1 MNRSLRILAMLAAL
15 LLPERAWAHAHLKRS
30 EPAAG
35 SQLPAPPRVIRLWF
49 SEQPELSMT
58 FASLKDSAGKA
69 FALSSAEREKSSQM
83 GIAFNV
89 LEALRPG
96 RYTLT
101 WRTAASDGHPS
112 QGKFTFVVV
121 NGPASASALPLA
133 GHAKGADSIGP
144 SGSPGAAVVPGK
156 GTDLDADD
164 SDAAGSL
171 GNSIAR
177 GLLFVGLLAL
187 IGAVSFKVFILG
199 GAGAIQLELKER
211 MTQRAAT
218 LGIASAA
225 LVIVVALVRLRLE
238 SQMMSAMPDMPGMQ
252 GMTVRE
258 MVMRTDWGFAFRLQ
272 VAAALA
278 ALIAF
283 ALARRR
289 VRGAWFVAGGSALV
303 LAVTP
308 ALGGHAAAS
317 PRFTSLMIA
326 GDWLHVLGGASWL
339 GSLLSVMII
348 GLPIAL
354 TLEPPDSWASIS
366 SLVNAFSPV
375 ALVSAAGVVASGVF
389 TSWVHVEHLSALWQT
404 NYGRTLLVK
413 LALVLITLAIG
424 AYNFKRVQPQLSNE
438 TGTLRL
444 RRSAAAELGVGFL
457 ILLVTGLLTGISP

>member
-1 MNRSLRILAMLAAL
+1 MNRSLRLLAMLVTL
-15 LLPERAWAHAHLKRS
+15 LVPERAFAHAHLKRS

-35 SQLPAPPRVIRLWF
+35 SQLAAPPRVIRLWF
-49 SEQPELSMT
+49 SEQPDLSMT
-58 FASLKDSAGKA
+58 FVSLKDSAGNA
-69 FALSSAEREKSSQM
+69 FALSSAKREESGQM

-89 LEALRPG
+89 LEALPSG

-112 QGKFTFVVV
+112 QGKVTFVVV
-121 NGPASASALPLA
+121 IGPASASALPLR
-133 GHAKGADSIGP
+133 GHAKGADSIAP
-144 SGSPGAAVVPGK
+144 TLSPGAPALPGNV
-156 GTDLDADD
+156 TDLDTTD
-164 SDAAGSL
+164 SDAASSL

-187 IGAVSFKVFILG
+187 IGAVSFKVFVLG
-199 GAGAIQLELKER
+199 RAGAVPLELKGR
-211 MTQRAAT
+211 MTRRAAT

-225 LVIVVALVRLRLE
+225 LVIVVSLVRLGLE
-238 SQMMSAMPDMPGMQ
+238 SQMMSAMPDMPGMK

-258 MVMRTDWGFAFRLQ
+258 MVTRTDWGFAFRLQ

-283 ALARRR
+283 ALALRR
-289 VRGAWFVAGGSALV
+289 VRGAWLLAGGSALV
-303 LAVTP
+303 LAITP

-339 GSLLSVMII
+339 GSLLFVMMV
-348 GLPIAL
+348 GVPIAL
-354 TLEPPDSWASIS
+354 RLEPPDSWSSIS

-375 ALVSAAGVVASGVF
+375 ALVSAAFVVASGVF
-389 TSWVHVEHLSALWQT
+389 ASWVHVEHLSALWQT

-413 LALVLITLAIG
+413 LTLVSITLAIG
-424 AYNFKRVQPQLSNE
+424 TYNFKRVQPQLSNE

>member
-1 MNRSLRILAMLAAL
+1 MLSAL

-35 SQLPAPPRVIRLWF
+35 AQLAAPPRVIRLWF

-58 FASLKDSAGKA
+58 FASLIDSAGKA
-69 FALSSAEREKSSQM
+69 FALSSADREDSGQM
-83 GIAFNV
+83 AIAFSV
-89 LEALRPG
+89 LAALPAG
-96 RYTLT
+96 HYTLT

-112 QGKFTFVVV
+112 QGKFSFVVA
-121 NGPASASALPLA
+121 NRPASALALPLA
-133 GHAKGADSIGP
+133 GHANGANSMGP
-144 SGSPGAAVVPGK
+144 SLSPVAPALPGNV
-156 GTDLDADD
+156 TDPDRDD

-171 GNSIAR
+171 GNLLAR
-177 GLLFVGLLAL
+177 GLLFVGVLAL
-187 IGAVSFKVFILG
+187 IGAVSFKVFVLG
-199 GAGAIQLELKER
+199 RAGAVSLELKGR
-211 MTQRAAT
+211 MTRRAAT
-218 LGIASAA
+218 LGIVSAA
-225 LVIVVALVRLRLE
+225 LVIVVALVRLGLE

-258 MVMRTDWGFAFRLQ
+258 MVVQTDWGFAFRLQ
-272 VAAALA
+272 VAAAIAALA
-278 ALIAF
+278 AFVL
-283 ALARRR
+283 ALRR

-303 LAVTP
+303 LAITP

-317 PRFTSLMIA
+317 SRFTSLMIA

-339 GSLLSVMII
+339 GSLLFVMMI
-348 GLPIAL
+348 GVPIAL
-354 TLEPPDSWASIS
+354 TLEPPDSWSSIS

-375 ALVSAAGVVASGVF
+375 ALVSAAVVVASGVF
-389 TSWVHVEHLSALWQT
+389 ASWVHLEHLSALWQT

>member
-1 MNRSLRILAMLAAL
+1 MNRSIRILAMMASL

-30 EPAAG
+30 EPAGG
-35 SQLPAPPRVIRLWF
+35 SELATPPRVIRLWF

-69 FALSSAEREKSSQM
+69 FALSLAEREKSGAM
-83 GIAFNV
+83 GIAFNI
-89 LEALRPG
+89 LSALPPG
-96 RYTLT
+96 RYALT

-121 NGPASASALPLA
+121 SGPASESAPFA

-144 SGSPGAAVVPGK
+144 MVSAGSTALPGIGA
-156 GTDLDADD
+156 DLDADD
-164 SDAAGSL
+164 SDAAGSP

-177 GLLFVGLLAL
+177 GLLFVGLLVL
-187 IGAVSFKVFILG
+187 IGAVSFKVFVLG
-199 GAGAIQLELKER
+199 GAGAIPLELRER
-211 MTQRAAT
+211 MTRRAAT
-218 LGIASAA
+218 LGMASAA
-225 LVIVVALVRLRLE
+225 LVIVAALVRLRLE
-238 SQMMSAMPDMPGMQ
+238 SQMMSAMPDMPGMK

-278 ALIAF
+278 ALLGL
-283 ALARRR
+283 ALALRR
-289 VRGAWFVAGGSALV
+289 VRGAWFGAGASALV
-303 LAVTP
+303 LAITP

-339 GSLLSVMII
+339 GSLLSVMVI
-348 GLPIAL
+348 GVPIAL
-354 TLEPPDSWASIS
+354 TLPPPDRWASIS

-375 ALVSAAGVVASGVF
+375 ALVSAAVVVASGVF
-389 TSWVHVEHLSALWQT
+389 ASWVHLEHLSALWQT

>member
-1 MNRSLRILAMLAAL
+1 MNRSLRILVMLSAL

-35 SQLPAPPRVIRLWF
+35 SQLAAPPRVIRLWF

-58 FASLKDSAGKA
+58 FVSLKDSAERA
-69 FALSSAEREKSSQM
+69 FALSSGEREKPGQM
-83 GIAFNV
+83 GIFFNV
-89 LEALRPG
+89 MEALPPG

-121 NGPASASALPLA
+121 SGPASASALPLG
-133 GHAKGADSIGP
+133 GHAKAADSIGP
-144 SGSPGAAVVPGK
+144 SLSPGAPALPGMV
-156 GTDLDADD
+156 TDLDKDD
-164 SDAAGSL
+164 SDAAGSP

-187 IGAVSFKVFILG
+187 IGAVSFKVFVLG
-199 GAGAIQLELKER
+199 RAGAIPMELKGR
-211 MTQRAAT
+211 MTHHSAM

-225 LVIVVALVRLRLE
+225 LVIVVASVRLGLE
-238 SQMMSAMPDMPGMQ
+238 SQMMSAMPDMPGMK

-258 MVMRTDWGFAFRLQ
+258 MVMRTDWGFTFRMQ

-283 ALARRR
+283 ALALRR

-303 LAVTP
+303 LAITP

-339 GSLLSVMII
+339 GSLLFVMMI
-348 GLPIAL
+348 GVPIAL
-354 TLEPPDSWASIS
+354 TLEPPDSWSSIS

-375 ALVSAAGVVASGVF
+375 ALVSAAFVVASGVF
-389 TSWVHVEHLSALWQT
+389 ASWVHLERLSALWQT

>member
-1 MNRSLRILAMLAAL
+1 MNRSLRILAMLSAL
-15 LLPERAWAHAHLKRS
+15 LVPEQAWAHAHLKRS

-35 SQLPAPPRVIRLWF
+35 SQLAAPPLVIRLWF

-58 FASLKDSAGKA
+58 FASLKDSAGRA
-69 FALSSAEREKSSQM
+69 FALSSAEREKTGQM

-89 LEALRPG
+89 LEALQPG

-121 NGPASASALPLA
+121 NGPASASALP
-133 GHAKGADSIGP
+133 D
-144 SGSPGAAVVPGK
+144 K
-156 GTDLDADD
+156 GTDLDAGD
-164 SDAAGSL
+164 SDAASSL

-177 GLLFVGLLAL
+177 GLLFVGVLAL
-187 IGAVSFKVFILG
+187 IGAVSFKVFVLG
-199 GAGAIQLELKER
+199 RAGAIPQELKGR
-211 MTQRAAT
+211 MTHRSAA

-225 LVIVVALVRLRLE
+225 LVIVVALVRLGLE
-238 SQMMSAMPDMPGMQ
+238 SQMMSAMPDMPGMK
-252 GMTVRE
+252 GMTASE

-283 ALARRR
+283 ALALRR

-303 LAVTP
+303 LAITP

-317 PRFTSLMIA
+317 PRFTALMIA

-339 GSLLSVMII
+339 GSLLFVMMI
-348 GLPIAL
+348 GVPIAL
-354 TLEPPDSWASIS
+354 TLEPPDSWNSIS

-375 ALVSAAGVVASGVF
+375 ALVSAAFVVASGVF
-389 TSWVHVEHLSALWQT
+389 ASWVHLEHLSALWQT
-404 NYGRTLLVK
+404 SYGRTLLVK

>member
-1 MNRSLRILAMLAAL
+1 MNRSLRILAMLSAL
-15 LLPERAWAHAHLKRS
+15 LVPEQAWAHAHLKRS

-35 SQLPAPPRVIRLWF
+35 SQLAAPPLVIRLWF

-58 FASLKDSAGKA
+58 FASLKDSAGRA
-69 FALSSAEREKSSQM
+69 FALSSAEREKTGQM

-89 LEALRPG
+89 LEALQPG

-121 NGPASASALPLA
+121 NGPASASALP
-133 GHAKGADSIGP
+133 D
-144 SGSPGAAVVPGK
+144 K
-156 GTDLDADD
+156 GTDLDAGD
-164 SDAAGSL
+164 SDAASSL

-177 GLLFVGLLAL
+177 GLLFVGVLAL
-187 IGAVSFKVFILG
+187 IGAVSFKVFVLG
-199 GAGAIQLELKER
+199 RAGAIPQELKGR
-211 MTQRAAT
+211 MTHRSAA

-225 LVIVVALVRLRLE
+225 LVIVVALVRLGLE
-238 SQMMSAMPDMPGMQ
+238 SQMMSAMPDMPGMK
-252 GMTVRE
+252 GMTASE

-272 VAAALA
+272 LAAALA

-283 ALARRR
+283 ALALRR

-303 LAVTP
+303 LAITP

-317 PRFTSLMIA
+317 PRFTALMIA

-339 GSLLSVMII
+339 GSLLFVMMI
-348 GLPIAL
+348 GVPIAL
-354 TLEPPDSWASIS
+354 TLEPPDSWNSIS

-375 ALVSAAGVVASGVF
+375 ALVSAAFVVASGVF
-389 TSWVHVEHLSALWQT
+389 ASWVHLEHLSALWQT

>member
-1 MNRSLRILAMLAAL
+1 MNRSLRIVAMLAAL
-15 LLPERAWAHAHLKRS
+15 LVPERAFAHAHLKRS

-35 SQLPAPPRVIRLWF
+35 SQLAAPPRVIRLWF

-58 FASLKDSAGKA
+58 FVSLKDSASNV
-69 FALSSAEREKSSQM
+69 FALSSAKREESGQM

-89 LEALRPG
+89 LEALPPG

-121 NGPASASALPLA
+121 IGPALP
-133 GHAKGADSIGP
+133 GN
-144 SGSPGAAVVPGK
+144 V
-156 GTDLDADD
+156 TDLDTHD
-164 SDAAGSL
+164 SDAASSL
-171 GNSIAR
+171 GNSLAR

-187 IGAVSFKVFILG
+187 IGAVSFQVFVLG
-199 GAGAIQLELKER
+199 RAGAVPLELKGEMSR
-211 MTQRAAT
+211 RAAT

-225 LVIVVALVRLRLE
+225 LVIVVSLVRLGLE
-238 SQMMSAMPDMPGMQ
+238 SQMMSAMPDMPGMK

-272 VAAALA
+272 FAASLA

-283 ALARRR
+283 ALALRR
-289 VRGAWFVAGGSALV
+289 VRGAWFVAGASALV

-339 GSLLSVMII
+339 GSLLFVMLV
-348 GLPIAL
+348 GVPIAL
-354 TLEPPDSWASIS
+354 TLEPPDSWRSIS

-375 ALVSAAGVVASGVF
+375 ALVSAAFVVASGVF
-389 TSWVHVEHLSALWQT
+389 ASWVHLGHLSALWQT

-413 LALVLITLAIG
+413 LALVSITLAIG

-438 TGTLRL
+438 PGTLRL

>member
-1 MNRSLRILAMLAAL
+1 MMASL

-35 SQLPAPPRVIRLWF
+35 SQLAAPPAVIRLWF

-58 FASLKDSAGKA
+58 FASLNDSAGKA
-69 FALSSAEREKSSQM
+69 FALSSAEGEKTGQM

-89 LEALRPG
+89 LAALPAG

-121 NGPASASALPLA
+121 SGPASASALPLP
-133 GHAKGADSIGP
+133 GHAKGADSLGP
-144 SGSPGAAVVPGK
+144 SLSPGAVPLPAK
-156 GTDLDADD
+156 GTDLDADN
-164 SDAAGSL
+164 SDAPSSL

-187 IGAVSFKVFILG
+187 IGAVSFKVLVLG
-199 GAGAIQLELKER
+199 GARAIPLELKER
-211 MTQRAAT
+211 MTRRAAT
-218 LGIASAA
+218 LGIASAG

-238 SQMMSAMPDMPGMQ
+238 SQMMSAMPDMPGMK

-258 MVMRTDWGFAFRLQ
+258 MVTRTDWGFAFRLQ

-283 ALARRR
+283 ALALRR
-289 VRGAWFVAGGSALV
+289 VRGAWFVAGASALV
-303 LAVTP
+303 LAITP

-354 TLEPPDSWASIS
+354 TLQPPDSWASIS

-375 ALVSAAGVVASGVF
+375 ALLSAAVVVASGVF
-389 TSWVHVEHLSALWQT
+389 ASWVHVEHLSALWQT
-404 NYGRTLLVK
+404 NYGKTVLVK
-413 LALVLITLAIG
+413 LLFVAITLGIG

-438 TGTLRL
+438 VGTHRL
-444 RRSAAAELGVGFL
+444 RRSAGAELIVGFL

>member
-1 MNRSLRILAMLAAL
+1 MTAAL
-15 LLPERAWAHAHLKRS
+15 LVPTRAWAHAHLKRS
-30 EPAAG
+30 TPAAG
-35 SQLPAPPRVIRLWF
+35 AQLTAPPPVIRLWF

-58 FASLKDSAGKA
+58 FASLIDSAGKA
-69 FALSSAEREKSSQM
+69 FALSPAEREESGQM

-89 LEALRPG
+89 LAALPAG

-112 QGKFTFVVV
+112 QGKFSFVVA
-121 NGPASASALPLA
+121 NRPASALALPPA
-133 GHAKGADSIGP
+133 GHAKGANSMGP
-144 SGSPGAAVVPGK
+144 SLSPGAPALPGSV
-156 GTDLDADD
+156 TDLNKDD
-164 SDAAGSL
+164 SDAASSL
-171 GNSIAR
+171 SNSLAR

-187 IGAVSFKVFILG
+187 IGAVSFKVFVLG
-199 GAGAIQLELKER
+199 RAGAVPPELKGR
-211 MTQRAAT
+211 MTRRAAM
-218 LGIASAA
+218 LGIVSAA
-225 LVIVVALVRLRLE
+225 LVIVASLVRLGLE
-238 SQMMSAMPDMPGMQ
+238 SQMMSAMPDMPGMK

-278 ALIAF
+278 ALVAF
-283 ALARRR
+283 VLALRR

-303 LAVTP
+303 LAITP

-339 GSLLSVMII
+339 GSLLSVMMI

-354 TLEPPDSWASIS
+354 TLEPPDSWGSIS

-375 ALVSAAGVVASGVF
+375 ALVSAAVVVASGVF
-389 TSWVHVEHLSALWQT
+389 ASWVHVEHLSALWQT